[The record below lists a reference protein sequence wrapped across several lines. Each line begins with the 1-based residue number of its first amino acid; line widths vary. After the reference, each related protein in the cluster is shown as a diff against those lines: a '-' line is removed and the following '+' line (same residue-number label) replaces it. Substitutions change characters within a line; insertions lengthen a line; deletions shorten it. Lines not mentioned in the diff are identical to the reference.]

1 MTHTLLRPAP
11 KMSSHTLLRRSA
23 LTACAAL
30 GALLIAASASGAE
43 PSGSDPAPSD
53 AAAPEG
59 LHYGDFLLRPELGL
73 SLLYDSNIFATRNNE
88 IDDFV
93 TLLSPSLEMQSQ
105 WTRHRLRL
113 NAGATAARYDSAQSE
128 NYDDYWT
135 DLDGRLDVGTD
146 SNLFGGVGFSRE
158 HEDRSSPDA
167 TLAGDEPTQ
176 LSSSRA
182 HAGVARRWGRLSAR
196 LGGTFERLDFQDVDP
211 VDNDDRDRDLH
222 GLGLRVNYRL
232 SPRHVVFG
240 QAIYDARRYEQA
252 FDNFGFARDS
262 NGHRLGVGFTGVF
275 SNRLSGGAQVGYLH
289 QDYDDPQFSDLDTV
303 DFSGQLRFRATPRTN
318 LAATLERTL
327 EETTLPGAA
336 GYLYTAA
343 GLQAERRMTTRL
355 SANVGI
361 SAAEEDYQDI
371 RRQDR
376 LYSAEF
382 GLRYMLT
389 PRYYLAGSYRLT
401 ARDSNQRTAVLNNAD
416 VQNIDDYSRQQLFLT
431 LGALLYPVGDTALS
445 AVAGGDWLPVT
456 AWDWHGAFAG
466 GYVAHGSGTFQSSGP
481 RGAHGLDEGEYG
493 ESGDGTGLFVGY
505 GHSFDRWYLGIE
517 AEADRAST
525 DVSHRKDKVQSITLD
540 IDRGDSYALNL
551 RGGYHLP
558 GGELVYL
565 RLGRVRTEF
574 DTLLLQND
582 APQDAVNKRFDQ
594 NGTRLGVGAD
604 VSVNSRL
611 FVRMDYSHTAY
622 DAFDAGTESMD
633 PAESYFRLG
642 LGWQL
647 DEADHS
653 LSPAEAID
661 PSGFYA
667 GASLGHQ
674 ALTSAADGIH
684 NDSGGTSDF
693 YGDFGHAAGF
703 TGGTFAGWGAR
714 WGRWYGGVEATAETS
729 TADWTHRREPTGR
742 NFSVEK
748 QETWGFGL
756 RGGYQLASGALLYV
770 RTDRVRTR
778 FGTRWSKGGN
788 RSADIDRDDRVDGNR
803 IGVGAQLPL
812 TRTLF
817 MRLDYSYTD
826 YDDYGFVTTHGQP
839 DSMRFENGET
849 LFRLGLGTLF

>member
-1 MTHTLLRPAP
+1 MPHTLLRPVP
-11 KMSSHTLLRRSA
+11 KMLSYISHRRSA
-23 LTACAAL
+23 RVGCVAL
-30 GALLIAASASGAE
+30 GALLTAASALGAE
-43 PSGSDPAPSD
+43 PGNPDTAPGD
-53 AAAPEG
+53 ADVPDG
-59 LHYGDFLLRPELGL
+59 LRYAGFLLRPKLGL
-73 SLLYDSNIFATRNNE
+73 SLLYDSNIFATRTDQ

-93 TLLSPSLEMQSQ
+93 TLFSPSLEMRSQ

-113 NAGATAARYDSAQSE
+113 NAGATSARYGSAESE
-128 NYDDYWT
+128 NYDDYWA
-135 DLDGRLDVGTD
+135 DIDGQLDVGSD
-146 SNLFGGVGFSRE
+146 GSVFGGVGFSRE

-167 TLAGDEPTQ
+167 SLAGDEPTRF
-176 LSSSRA
+176 SSSRA
-182 HAGVARRWGRLSAR
+182 HGGLAQRWGRLSAR
-196 LGGTFERLDFQDVDP
+196 LGGTFEHLDFRDVDP

-222 GLGLRVNYRL
+222 GLGLRLNYRL

-240 QAIYDARRYEQA
+240 QAIHDARRYERA
-252 FDNFGFARDS
+252 FDNFGFDRDS
-262 NGHRLGVGFTGVF
+262 QGHRLGVGFTGVF

-289 QDYDDPQFSDLDTV
+289 QDYDDPRFSDLDTV

-343 GLQAERRMTTRL
+343 GLQAEHRLTPRL

-361 SAAEEDYQDI
+361 SAAEEDYQGI

-376 LYSAEF
+376 LYSADF

-389 PRYYLAGSYRLT
+389 SRYYLAGNYRLT
-401 ARDSNQRTAVLNNAD
+401 ARDSNQRTAVLNSAD
-416 VQNIDDYSRQQLFLT
+416 VQNIEDYSRQQVFLT
-431 LGALLYPVGDTALS
+431 LGALLYPVNDAGLS
-445 AVAGGDWLPVT
+445 TVAGGDWLPAT
-456 AWDWHGAFAG
+456 AWDWHGVYVG
-466 GYVAHGSGTFQSSGP
+466 GQVAHGSGTFQSRGP
-481 RGAHGLDEGEYG
+481 RGAQGLDEGEYG
-493 ESGDGTGLFVGY
+493 DSGDGAGLFVGY
-505 GHSFDRWYLGIE
+505 GHSFDRWYLGVE
-517 AEADRAST
+517 AQADHAST
-525 DVSHRKDKVQSITLD
+525 NVSHGKDKVQSITLD

-558 GGELVYL
+558 GGELLYL

-574 DTLLLQND
+574 DTLLFRND
-582 APQDAVNKRFDQ
+582 APQEAVDKRFELD
-594 NGTRLGVGAD
+594 GTRLGIGAD
-604 VSVNSRL
+604 VSVSPRL

-633 PAESYFRLG
+633 PAESHFRLG
-642 LGWQL
+642 LGWQFN
-647 DEADHS
+647 ASDHS
-653 LSPAEAID
+653 SGSEEAID
-661 PSGFYA
+661 PGGFYA

-674 ALTSAADGIH
+674 ALTSAADGTH

-714 WGRWYGGVEATAETS
+714 WGRWYGGVEATGETS

-756 RGGYQLASGALLYV
+756 RGGYQLTSGTLLYV
-770 RTDRVRTR
+770 RADRVQTR
-778 FGTRWSKGGN
+778 FGTRWLKGGN

-817 MRLDYSYTD
+817 TRLDYSYTE
-826 YDDYGFVTTHGQP
+826 YDDYGFTTTHGQP
-839 DSMRFENGET
+839 DSMRFKNSET
-849 LFRLGLGTLF
+849 LFRLALGAFF